1 MKRDEVLAE
10 ALKTLR
16 AGGTILYPTDTVWGL
31 GCDATNPEAVAKI
44 YAIKRRSEAKSLVL
58 LAADLDMVA
67 KYVRQVP
74 SMAVDLVE
82 VNDKPMTIIYPDAQA
97 GVEGEPG
104 DRWHLAW
111 NAVAEDGSVG
121 MRIPLFDFCK
131 DLAFKL
137 GRPVVSTSANI
148 SGEPTPA
155 RFSEIPQRNPAGD
168 QGRRRFRRPALHR
181 HRLHRQGLPDHQGGH
196 GWRDR
201 DHSDVMELFY
211 AYEADGRSCRLDA
224 DESGHCVRVLRH
236 RAGDEIHVIDGL
248 GTMYRCRLTDDSPK
262 GAEAEVLEAFPG
274 WGGHPYRLTVAC
286 CPTKN
291 NDRFEWFVEKATE
304 VGVDRIVPTIGER
317 SERKVYKT
325 DRALRISLSAT
336 KQSLKARIP
345 EIAEPIFVKD
355 FICHSEPAEQ
365 AKESLKLIAYCFEGD
380 TKRISIQEALKA
392 YEGKDITI
400 LIGPEGDFSPE
411 EARLAVEHG
420 YIPVHLG
427 ASRLRTET
435 AAVLAATAVYLS
447 Y

>member
-1 MKRDEVLAE
+1 
-10 ALKTLR
+10 
-16 AGGTILYPTDTVWGL
+16 
-31 GCDATNPEAVAKI
+31 
-44 YAIKRRSEAKSLVL
+44 
-58 LAADLDMVA
+58 
-67 KYVRQVP
+67 
-74 SMAVDLVE
+74 
-82 VNDKPMTIIYPDAQA
+82 
-97 GVEGEPG
+97 
-104 DRWHLAW
+104 
-111 NAVAEDGSVG
+111 
-121 MRIPLFDFCK
+121 
-131 DLAFKL
+131 
-137 GRPVVSTSANI
+137 
-148 SGEPTPA
+148 
-155 RFSEIPQRNPAGD
+155 
-168 QGRRRFRRPALHR
+168 
-181 HRLHRQGLPDHQGGH
+181 
-196 GWRDR
+196 
-201 DHSDVMELFY
+201 MELFY

-325 DRALRISLSAT
+325 DPIS
-336 KQSLKARIP
+336 
-345 EIAEPIFVKD
+345 VKD